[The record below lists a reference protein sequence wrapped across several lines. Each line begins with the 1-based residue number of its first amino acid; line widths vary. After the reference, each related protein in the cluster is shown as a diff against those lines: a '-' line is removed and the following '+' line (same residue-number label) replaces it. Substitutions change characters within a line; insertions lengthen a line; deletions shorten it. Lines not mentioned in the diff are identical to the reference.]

1 VRAQIINIASFLNK
15 ITTFVSPKVVPLYI
29 CSCGKVLKLKFW
41 FEKGIALESV
51 QEPKEILMLFL
62 IGAFLQLQQNIFVR
76 NFFHLSSLKKNSITF
91 QRLILTV
98 PVSKCIKNVVFVDS
112 IAENNKKWLNLLEN
126 IFYDFFIRTLFLFL
140 LPRDRII

>member
-76 NFFHLSSLKKNSITF
+76 NFFHLSSLKKKFYNIPKANLDSASV
-91 QRLILTV
+91 QMYK
-98 PVSKCIKNVVFVDS
+98 KCCF
-112 IAENNKKWLNLLEN
+112 
-126 IFYDFFIRTLFLFL
+126 R
-140 LPRDRII
+140 